1 MSRKIKKIVQS
12 HCVELEEELNVSVLS
27 AKLFSKCV
35 IDHQFK
41 VDIDECDK
49 ERHTAARMFMH
60 HMHENFTD
68 EKFYEFVR
76 ILRESV
82 AKYPDHADLAEKL
95 SRSVQLPSKEQGI
108 SEKQPESS
116 ETVSQLLQTTTNP
129 IAAAREESYLS
140 SNTGKVT
147 STLTDMEDVLGP
159 NQGASLKQ
167 NYDPQACDFDIP
179 QAAAAQVYYDEFDAV
194 PESSRE
200 KSYPPEVIPDCALMF
215 EKDTYRS
222 PANAKEEAE
231 YDTSDESGDEE
242 DQENAITV
250 HGSSTGLTSVR
261 ESSIHFDST
270 EQDVAQKPEKVRSQD
285 VPIVSLAQHHQAQS
299 TTVRGGKR
307 ANLDPSKFKEVCYEC
322 WKRLSIQR
330 MNAKAGRC
338 QHQKDHPL
346 TGKQTPQKRDGC
358 RPRTSASK
366 LIFCKNEHPCPKG
379 KHCIFAH
386 GRKELEHWKASP
398 VSAPATCKECLDE
411 NTKLNADLV
420 VNKCLNKRHAH
431 IPMVVVYEDDM
442 EKVLQLIRCP
452 TKTQI
457 MKGKRSNHNFHN
469 CGMEDPSACDYPHN
483 KIEEMLWCKW
493 KENNYASLDPIAVY
507 DSPEKLIEFH
517 GLLASLCGGCSPVK
531 TRVSSAGAQVNQ
543 HAPTVLSFIH
553 YMNRE

>member
-27 AKLFSKCV
+27 AKLFSKGV

-41 VDIDECDK
+41 ADIDECDK
-49 ERHTAARMFMH
+49 ERLTSARMFLH

-116 ETVSQLLQTTTNP
+116 ETVSQLLPTASKP
-129 IAAAREESYLS
+129 IVSAREESYLS

-179 QAAAAQVYYDEFDAV
+179 QAAAAQEFYDEFDAV

-200 KSYPPEVIPDCALMF
+200 KSHPPEFIPDCASMF
-215 EKDTYRS
+215 EKDTYRNPS
-222 PANAKEEAE
+222 NPIEEAE
-231 YDTSDESGDEE
+231 YDISDESGDKE
-242 DQENAITV
+242 DKENKISVDECSTDVSSVSDSNIKFDGTV
-250 HGSSTGLTSVR
+250 
-261 ESSIHFDST
+261 
-270 EQDVAQKPEKVRSQD
+270 QYVAQKPEKVHSQY
-285 VPIVSLAQHHQAQS
+285 VPNVSLTQHLQAQS
-299 TTVRGGKR
+299 TTAYGGNR
-307 ANLDPSKFKEVCYEC
+307 ANLDPSKLKRVCHEC
-322 WKRLSIQR
+322 WKDLAIHH
-330 MNAKAGRC
+330 MNAKTGC
-338 QHQKDHPL
+338 CGHQKVHPL
-346 TGKQTPQKRDGC
+346 AWGQSPQNLDGC
-358 RPRTSASK
+358 RPRTSAS
-366 LIFCKNEHPCPKG
+366 IFTLCKNEYPCPWG
-379 KHCIFAH
+379 KQCLYAH
-386 GRKELEHWKASP
+386 GRKELEYWKASL
-398 VSAPATCKECLDE
+398 ATATCKECLDK
-411 NTKLNADLV
+411 NIRLNADLV
-420 VNKCLNKRHAH
+420 VNKCLNERHAH